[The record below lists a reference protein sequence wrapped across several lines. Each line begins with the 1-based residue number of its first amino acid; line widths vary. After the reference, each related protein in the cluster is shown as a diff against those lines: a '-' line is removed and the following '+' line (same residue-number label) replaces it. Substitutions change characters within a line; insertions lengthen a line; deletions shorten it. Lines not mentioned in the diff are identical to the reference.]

1 MCKKSSWILLLIIG
15 LVQASIVLGEGKSV
29 ARQYNFRLYTAFD
42 GLPQAQVTSVQQD
55 QHGYIWMGSYSGV
68 TRYNGRE
75 FQTHIDPLPNN
86 FVSSMIKDKNGR
98 IILTT
103 GGGFCYLEEQ
113 EFDCRSDKKSLP
125 LTNLF
130 DVFADSDN
138 SLWFAAEGGVIHY
151 SSNRTRL
158 FTIDNGLPSPTVRTI
173 IKDRNGKV
181 WAGTRKGL
189 ARLTANRFDEFAPQV
204 FSDALV
210 RAIIDT
216 EDGLWVGSNKGLYL
230 IDHELETVKKIGN
243 SRLDREVIL
252 SLYKDSRGTIW
263 IGTYDGLYR
272 LVNNKI
278 EKLSPQKGLLSVAVY
293 SVVEDR
299 ENSIWFGTDVGL
311 VKYVPGPFVS
321 YTEDQGLS
329 NNFVRSMSIDPDG
342 KVWMGT
348 RHGVSIFTPETESF
362 KTLTSELESDRIRV
376 YSILALDSES
386 ALIGTRDGLI
396 YWKDGKVAKRY
407 STDDGLESS
416 YVASILKDSKGRIWI
431 GSSRGLSRWQNESIV
446 KVKNIPESNHAIYS
460 MAEDQQGR
468 IWLGIGNRGLLYFE
482 PEKNEYTR
490 LEKIA
495 QANGVSV
502 WSIDVDSQGNIWAGT
517 NGNGL
522 LKISPRLTLLEVL
535 NNKHKLKNDFVWQ
548 VKMDSNDNLWAYT
561 NSGLKRVSEDRVSHF
576 DGSDGLPDMEGAATA
591 VVEHPNGDLWFGTGF
606 GVTRF
611 VPSSETK
618 EASAPPIL
626 FEGAWI
632 GEQKLTDNIK
642 LSSDSGAITVKF
654 SSPTYTDESNI
665 KYSFRLL
672 GAGEQWSTPQE
683 IQQLQLASLSP
694 GQYELQV
701 KSINSDL
708 IESDQLVTFSFTIE
722 PPFWLTWWFYLL
734 VAFFVLV
741 SIYALTRRRMNK
753 LANEKQILE
762 SIVTERT
769 AELSEINQELNR
781 LVITDELTKLFNRR
795 HLMES
800 LQRELSL
807 LSRNNTAS
815 NLSFILLDVDF
826 FKTIN
831 DTHGHRAGD
840 AILKQLSERLSRSC
854 RKTDIAARYGGE
866 EFAVILPFTNLD
878 GALTCAEKIRKDI
891 AKESFFVDSIKLEL
905 TVSVGLV
912 TVASS
917 DVGSRQYDYDG
928 VIKKADEALYQAKE
942 EGRNRVCVYKEISE
956 LEEL

>member
-1 MCKKSSWILLLIIG
+1 MYKNSSWILLLIIS
-15 LVQASIVLGEGKSV
+15 LFQAHIALGEGKAV
-29 ARQYNFRLYTAFD
+29 ARQYNFRLYSAFD

-55 QHGYIWMGSYSGV
+55 QRGYIWLGSYSGI
-68 TRYNGRE
+68 TRYNGRD
-75 FQTHIDPLPNN
+75 FQTYTEPLPEN
-86 FVSSMIKDKNGR
+86 FVSSMIKDQNGR

-103 GGGFCYLEEQ
+103 GGGFCFLEE
-113 EFDCRSDKKSLP
+113 EKFDCKSDKQSLP

-130 DVFADSDN
+130 GVFAETDN

-151 SSNRTRL
+151 DVNRTRL
-158 FTIDNGLPSPTVRTI
+158 FTVDNGLPSPTVRTV

-181 WAGTRKGL
+181 WAGTRSGL
-189 ARLTANRFDEFAPQV
+189 ARLTANRFDEFAPEV
-204 FSDALV
+204 FSGALV

-230 IDHELETVKKIGN
+230 IDHELGTVKKIGK
-243 SRLDREVIL
+243 SKLDHEVIL
-252 SLYKDSRGTIW
+252 SLYKDSRGKIW

-272 LVNNKI
+272 LINGVI
-278 EKLSPQKGLLSVAVY
+278 EKLSPQKGLLNVAVY

-299 ENSIWFGTDVGL
+299 ENNIWFGTDVGL

-329 NNFVRSMSIDPDG
+329 NNFVRTMSIDPEG

-348 RHGVSIFTPETESF
+348 RHGVSIFTPETETF
-362 KTLTSELESDRIRV
+362 KTLTTELESDRIRV
-376 YSILALDSES
+376 YSILTLESDS

-396 YWKDGKVAKRY
+396 FWKEGKVAKRY

-416 YVASILKDSKGRIWI
+416 YVSSILKDSKDRIWI
-431 GSSRGLSRWQNESIV
+431 GTSRGLSRWQNESIV
-446 KVKNIPESNHAIYS
+446 KVKNIPDSNHAIYS

-482 PEKNEYTR
+482 PDKNEYTR
-490 LEKIA
+490 LEEIA
-495 QANGVSV
+495 QANGVSI
-502 WSIDVDSQGNIWAGT
+502 WSIDIDSQGNILAGT

-522 LKISPRLTLLEVL
+522 LKISPQLKLVEVL
-535 NNKHKLKNDFVWQ
+535 NNKNKLKNDFVWQ
-548 VKMDSNDNLWAYT
+548 VKIDSNNNLWAYT
-561 NSGLKRVSEDRVSHF
+561 NSGLKRISQDQVSHF

-618 EASAPPIL
+618 EATAPPIL

-632 GEQKLTDNIK
+632 GETKLEDNVK
-642 LSSDSGAITVKF
+642 LSNDSGTMTVKF
-654 SSPTYTDESNI
+654 SSPTYTDELNI
-665 KYSFRLL
+665 NYSFRLL

-694 GQYELQV
+694 GQYELQI

-708 IESDQLVTFSFTIE
+708 IESDQLVTFTFTIE
-722 PPFWLTWWFYLL
+722 PPYWLTWWFYAL
-734 VAFFVLV
+734 VGFLVLV
-741 SIYALTRRRMNK
+741 IVYALTKRRVNK

-807 LSRNNTAS
+807 LSRNNTAAL
-815 NLSFILLDVDF
+815 LSFILLDIDF
-826 FKTIN
+826 FKAIN

-840 AILKQLSERLSRSC
+840 EILKQLSDRLSRSC

-866 EFAVILPFTNLD
+866 EFAVILPFTD
-878 GALTCAEKIRKDI
+878 HKGATICAEKIRKDI
-891 AKESFFVDSIKLEL
+891 SNHTFSVESITLEM
-905 TVSVGLV
+905 TVSIGLV
-912 TVASS
+912 TVASA
-917 DVGSRQYDYDG
+917 DVGSRTFDYDG
-928 VIKKADEALYQAKE
+928 VIKMADEALYRAKE
-942 EGRNRVCVYKEISE
+942 EGRNRVCIYSKELA
-956 LEEL
+956 LEEF